1 MPETPVSSNPRTGSN
16 WRRIAALFRPHWKAL
31 SLALVA
37 VVGETVTDLLDPWPL
52 KIIVDNLLQSK
63 PLPPWLAGIVSHVAG
78 GNQYAVLNFAVLAVA
93 VIAVVGAV
101 SAYTEK
107 YLTTS
112 VGQWVMHDMRRAL
125 YQHIHHLSLAEHDEK
140 RTGDL
145 ISRVTSDIEAV
156 QSFITSALLGMLVNA
171 LTLTGMVV
179 VMFSF
184 NWRFA
189 LVALSIAPALFLVVF
204 IFTKRIKKA
213 SRAVRQK
220 EGELV
225 DIVQEVFSSIRVVK
239 AFAREDYE
247 QQRFEEQSLEN
258 VETALEARKVKAKLS
273 PIVEVL
279 AAVGT
284 CLVLGYGARLALA
297 GQLSA
302 GDLIIFLAYLGKMYK
317 PMRELSKMGDT
328 VSKASV
334 SYERI
339 QEVLNTVSRVRDL
352 PRARRAR
359 PFHGKIE
366 FDRVSFSYSPD
377 HPILKEISFQIEP
390 GQVAA
395 FVGPSGAGKSTI
407 ISLIPRFYD
416 PGSGQVRIDGSNIR
430 DYTLQSL
437 REQMSFVLQDT
448 VLFRVPIWQNI
459 AYGKP
464 EAQRAEIIRAAEM
477 ANAHEF
483 IEKMPEGYDTMVG
496 ERGVSL
502 SGGQRQRIATARAI
516 IRNTPILLLD
526 EPTSGLDA
534 ASEEAVFGALGRLM
548 EGRTCV
554 VIAHHLATI
563 RRADVI
569 FVVKDFQIAERG
581 THSELLA
588 AGGLRAWTNRRTRNS
603 GRHRSFTGLVRAG
616 SDPQFAFG
624 PPWRILPLPRESTR
638 RRENNRESVP
648 PRVGRATGPATW
660 RAPAEW
666 A

>member
-1 MPETPVSSNPRTGSN
+1 MSETSALPNSTAKSN
-16 WRRIAALFRPHWKAL
+16 WRQIVDLLRPHWKAM

-37 VVGETVTDLLDPWPL
+37 VIGETVTDLLEPWPL
-52 KIIVDNLLQSK
+52 KIILDNLLQSK
-63 PLPPWLAGIVSHVAG
+63 PLPHWLAGIVG
-78 GNQYAVLNFAVLAVA
+78 LIGQNKLAVLNFAVVAVA
-93 VIAVVGAV
+93 VIAVVGAI
-101 SAYTEK
+101 SSYTEK

-112 VGQWVMHDMRRAL
+112 VGQWVMHDLRRTL
-125 YQHIHHLSLAEHDEK
+125 YQHIHHLSLAEHDET

-156 QSFITSALLGMLVNA
+156 QDFITSALLGMLVNV
-171 LTLTGMVV
+171 LTITGMVV
-179 VMFSF
+179 WMLYL

-189 LVALSIAPALFLVVF
+189 LIALSIVPALFLVVF
-204 IFTKRIKKA
+204 IFTKRIKQA
-213 SRAVRQK
+213 SREVRQK
-220 EGELV
+220 QSELV
-225 DIVQEVFSSIRVVK
+225 NMVQEVFSSIRVVK
-239 AFAREDYE
+239 AFSREDYE
-247 QQRFEEQSLEN
+247 QERFEEQSLEN
-258 VETALEARKVKAKLS
+258 VETALHARSVKAKLS

-297 GQLSA
+297 GQFTA

-317 PMRELSKMGDT
+317 PMRDLSKMGDT
-328 VSKASV
+328 ISKATV

-352 PRARRAR
+352 PRARAAR
-359 PFHGKIE
+359 KLKGKVE

-377 HPILKEISFQIEP
+377 RPILKEMSFHIEP

-407 ISLIPRFYD
+407 VSLIPRFYD
-416 PGSGQVRIDGSNIR
+416 PTAGQVKIDGSDVR
-430 DYTLQSL
+430 QYTIQSL

-464 EAQRAEIIRAAEM
+464 EAQRAEIIRAAEL

-483 IEKMPEGYDTMVG
+483 IKEMPDGYDTMVG
-496 ERGVSL
+496 ERGVTL
-502 SGGQRQRIATARAI
+502 SGGQRQRIAIARAV

-534 ASEEAVFGALGRLM
+534 ASEQAVFEALERLM
-548 EGRTCV
+548 KDKTCV
-554 VIAHHLATI
+554 VIAHHLSTI
-563 RRADVI
+563 QRADVI
-569 FVVKDFQIAERG
+569 FVVKDFHLVEQG

-588 AGGLRAWTNRRTRNS
+588 AGGLYAELY
-603 GRHRSFTGLVRAG
+603 GLQLGAV
-616 SDPQFAFG
+616 
-624 PPWRILPLPRESTR
+624 E
-638 RRENNRESVP
+638 E
-648 PRVGRATGPATW
+648 PA
-660 RAPAEW
+660 ADKKG
-666 A
+666 

>member
-1 MPETPVSSNPRTGSN
+1 MT
-16 WRRIAALFRPHWKAL
+16 
-31 SLALVA
+31 LAMVA
-37 VVGETVTDLLDPWPL
+37 VIGETVTDLLEPWPL
-52 KIIVDNLLQSK
+52 KIIIDNLLQSK
-63 PLPPWLAGIVSHVAG
+63 PLPSWLAGIVSHVG
-78 GNQYAVLNFAVLAVA
+78 QDKLAVLNFAVLAVA

-101 SAYTEK
+101 SSYTEK

-112 VGQWVMHDMRRAL
+112 TGQWVMHDLRRTL

-156 QSFITSALLGMLVNA
+156 QDFITSALLGMLVNV
-171 LTLTGMVV
+171 LTLAGMVAW
-179 VMFSF
+179 MLYL

-189 LVALSIAPALFLVVF
+189 LIALSIVPALFLVVF
-204 IFTKRIKKA
+204 LFTKRIKQA

-220 EGELV
+220 QSELV
-225 DIVQEVFSSIRVVK
+225 NMVQEVFTSIRVVK
-239 AFAREDYE
+239 AFSREEYE
-247 QQRFEEQSLEN
+247 QGRFEEQSLEN
-258 VETALEARKVKAKLS
+258 VETALEARSIKAKLA

-297 GQLSA
+297 GQFSA

-317 PMRELSKMGDT
+317 PMRDLSKMGDT
-328 VSKASV
+328 VSKAAV

-359 PFHGKIE
+359 PFKGRIE
-366 FDRVSFSYSPD
+366 FEGVSFSYSPD
-377 HPILKEISFQIEP
+377 RPILKELSFEIEP

-407 ISLIPRFYD
+407 VSLIPRFYD
-416 PGSGQVRIDGSNIR
+416 PTAGKVKIDGSDVR
-430 DYTLQSL
+430 QYTLQSL

-464 EAQRAEIIRAAEM
+464 EAQRAEIIRAAEL

-483 IEKMPEGYDTMVG
+483 IEQMPEGYDTMVG

-502 SGGQRQRIATARAI
+502 SGGQRQRVAIARAI
-516 IRNTPILLLD
+516 IRNSPILLLD

-534 ASEEAVFGALGRLM
+534 ASEQTVFEALERLM
-548 EGRTCV
+548 KDKTCV
-554 VIAHHLATI
+554 VIAHHLTTI
-563 RRADVI
+563 QRADVI
-569 FVVKDFQIAERG
+569 FVVKDFQLVERG
-581 THSELLA
+581 THAELLA
-588 AGGLRAWTNRRTRNS
+588 AGGLYAELY
-603 GRHRSFTGLVRAG
+603 GLQFGTVDESS
-616 SDPQFAFG
+616 SD
-624 PPWRILPLPRESTR
+624 R
-638 RRENNRESVP
+638 
-648 PRVGRATGPATW
+648 
-660 RAPAEW
+660 
-666 A
+666 

>member
-1 MPETPVSSNPRTGSN
+1 MIDFRKSCGKELKMPETAAKPNPPGKSN
-16 WRRIAALFRPHWKAL
+16 RRQLVDLLRPHWRAL

-37 VVGETVTDLLDPWPL
+37 VIGETACDLLDPWPL
-52 KIIVDNLLQSK
+52 KIIIDNLLQSK
-63 PLPPWLAGIVSHVAG
+63 PLPHWLAGIVSHMAG
-78 GNQYAVLNFAVLAVA
+78 QDKFAVLNFALGAVV
-93 VIAVVGAV
+93 VIAVVGAI
-101 SAYTEK
+101 SSYTEK

-112 VGQWVMHDMRRAL
+112 VGQWVMHDLRRTL
-125 YQHIHHLSLAEHDEK
+125 YHHIHHLSLAEHDER

-145 ISRVTSDIEAV
+145 ISRVTSDIEAI
-156 QSFITSALLGMLVNA
+156 QEFITSALLGMLVNA
-171 LTLTGMVV
+171 LTLAGMVV
-179 VMFSF
+179 VMFYY

-189 LVALSIAPALFLVVF
+189 LIALSIAPVLFLVVF
-204 IFTKRIKKA
+204 VFTKRIKVA

-220 EGELV
+220 ESDLANM
-225 DIVQEVFSSIRVVK
+225 VQEVFSSIRVVK
-239 AFAREDYE
+239 AFSREDYE
-247 QQRFEEQSLEN
+247 ERRFEVQSLDN
-258 VETALEARKVKAKLS
+258 VETALQARSVKAKLS

-317 PMRELSKMGDT
+317 PMRDLSKMGDT
-328 VSKASV
+328 VSKATV

-339 QEVLNTVSRVRDL
+339 QEVLNTVSGVRDL
-352 PRARRAR
+352 PRARRAP
-359 PFHGKIE
+359 PFKGKIE
-366 FDRVSFSYSPD
+366 FDRVSFSYKSD
-377 HPILKEISFQIEP
+377 HPILNEISFQIEP

-407 ISLIPRFYD
+407 VSLIPRFYD
-416 PGSGQVRIDGSNIR
+416 PTSGQVNIDGLDNR
-430 DYTLQSL
+430 NYTLQSL

-464 EAQRAEIIRAAEM
+464 EAQRTEIIRAAEM

-483 IEKMPEGYDTMVG
+483 IEKLPQGYDTMVG

-502 SGGQRQRIATARAI
+502 SGGQRQRIAIARAI

-534 ASEEAVFGALGRLM
+534 AAEQAVFEALDRLM
-548 EGRTCV
+548 EGKTCV

-563 RRADVI
+563 QKADVI
-569 FVVKDFQIAERG
+569 FVVKDCQIVERG
-581 THSELLA
+581 THAELLA
-588 AGGLRAWTNRRTRNS
+588 AAGLYS
-603 GRHRSFTGLVRAG
+603 ELYGLQLG
-616 SDPQFAFG
+616 SVEEPSADK
-624 PPWRILPLPRESTR
+624 
-638 RRENNRESVP
+638 
-648 PRVGRATGPATW
+648 
-660 RAPAEW
+660 
-666 A
+666 